1 MQEQPMV
8 ELLNEFLKVE
18 FPITTTI
25 PERVSEEAPA
35 LAAAVLPEGGKEA
48 AKDLGVLNIANAL
61 PQSIAPAIAPIFL
74 AIGGGGNYTAL
85 FIAAAVF
92 ALFGALSIQP
102 VKGVR

>member
-1 MQEQPMV
+1 MQELPSV
-8 ELLNEFLKVE
+8 ELLNEFPQVE

-25 PERVSEEAPA
+25 PERVSEEAP
-35 LAAAVLPEGGKEA
+35 AAAVLPEGGKEA
-48 AKDLGVLNIANAL
+48 AKDLGVLNIATAL

-85 FIAAAVF
+85 FIAAAIF

>member
-1 MQEQPMV
+1 MV
-8 ELLNEFLKVE
+8 KGGDGEATPIGVASALVTTGTVWCTRAGRGGMSGILLSSYVKRF
-18 FPITTTI
+18 T
-25 PERVSEEAPA
+25 
-35 LAAAVLPEGGKEA
+35 
-48 AKDLGVLNIANAL
+48 
-61 PQSIAPAIAPIFL
+61 

>member
-1 MQEQPMV
+1 MS
-8 ELLNEFLKVE
+8 ELYNDEFLNVFPTDV
-18 FPITTTI
+18 FPIAATI

-35 LAAAVLPEGGKEA
+35 LVKRVGLGFIIAYAAAY
-48 AKDLGVLNIANAL
+48 
-61 PQSIAPAIAPIFL
+61 F

>member
-1 MQEQPMV
+1 MS
-8 ELLNEFLKVE
+8 ELYNDEFLNAFPTDV
-18 FPITTTI
+18 FPIAATI

-35 LAAAVLPEGGKEA
+35 LVKRVG
-48 AKDLGVLNIANAL
+48 LG
-61 PQSIAPAIAPIFL
+61 FL